1 MIEQPDWKP
10 ENLDCKCLL
19 CGENEAV
26 GKFNGEE
33 VCTYCSNDRFATH
46 WEEQARWHD
55 ERADKAQQKLDAINA
70 PSEASLR
77 VITDISNKRNS
88 LLTDAVFG
96 NLRRDLPSDGTLAS
110 AAASYA
116 LQSSNGDY
124 LRPQWSVPIFWPF
137 GQKAWNPEGPR
148 TDLVTAAAL
157 LVWQIERLDSER
169 REKIKFKALS

>member
-88 LLTDAVFG
+88 FLTGGFWGRMSG
-96 NLRRDLPSDGTLAS
+96 NRFDNGELSK
-110 AAASYA
+110 AAACYA
-116 LQSSNGDY
+116 LQAAEGHYD
-124 LRPQWSVPIFWPF
+124 RAQWAMPIFWPF
-137 GQKAWNPEGPR
+137 HPTQWRPETR
-148 TDLVTAAAL
+148 RNDLLTAAAL
-157 LVWQIERLDSER
+157 LVWEIERADTTPANE
-169 REKIKFKALS
+169 IKFKALS